1 MFRKTAAALLAC
13 SALALISCS
22 SGSDSGSDDG
32 PGTPPGGDDGPAPAG
47 VYRISVTNLTTG
59 QPMTPPV
66 VALHDAG
73 THLFQIGEAAS
84 TELQEIAENGNNAP
98 MVALAGSLDS
108 VSAAGVAFADPDAP
122 GPFQPGE
129 TASVTLETVAAGQ
142 VLSIANMIVCT
153 NDGFSG
159 TDSHA
164 LPTGD
169 EPLVFEALPYD
180 AGTEVNTLDAD
191 YWVPPCGGSGENLHE
206 PEIDGVTA
214 AHPGQTGVDAFDFDG
229 SAPVIRVEVELV
241 EEITP
246 PGLFRISV
254 TNLTTGQPMT
264 PPVVALHDAGTHLF
278 QIGEAASAE
287 LQAIAENGDNGPM
300 VALAGSLDTVS
311 AAGVA
316 FANPAAPGPFGPGE
330 TATVTLGTTSTRQ
343 VLSIANMIVCT
354 NDGFSGTDSH
364 ALPNGDEPLV
374 FEAVPYDAGTEV
386 NTLDAD
392 YWVPPCG
399 GSGDNLHEDENG
411 FIGPHLGQTG
421 VEEFDFD
428 GTAPALRIE
437 VERVEPIAGT
447 FDISFTNLST
457 GQPMTPPVAAI
468 HEGSVTLFSIGTE
481 ASVQLQQIAE
491 NGNNDPMV
499 ALASSLAEV
508 SAAGVGFVDAENPGP
523 MQPGETATLTL
534 ETSADTGVFSAV
546 SMVVCTNDGFTGT
559 NSHAL
564 PTGSETLS
572 FDVVPYDAGTEVNT
586 LDAEYWVMPCGGSG
600 ANMHEDENGV
610 TGAHPGQTG
619 TGNFD
624 FAGSDAIMRI
634 EITRQ

>member
-1 MFRKTAAALLAC
+1 MFRKTAATLVAC
-13 SALALISCS
+13 SALAMISCS
-22 SGSDSGSDDG
+22 SGSSSSSDSGTPDESVTDG
-32 PGTPPGGDDGPAPAG
+32 TAPAG

-66 VALHDAG
+66 VALHDTG

-84 TELQEIAENGNNAP
+84 PELQEIAENGNNDP
-98 MVALAGSLDS
+98 MVALAGSLGT
-108 VSAAGVAFADPDAP
+108 VSAAGVAFADPAAP
-122 GPFQPGE
+122 GPFGPGE
-129 TASVTLETVAAGQ
+129 TATITLETATPGQ

-169 EPLVFEALPYD
+169 EPLVIEALPYD
-180 AGTEVNTLDAD
+180 AGTEMNTLDAD
-191 YWVPPCGGSGENLHE
+191 YWVPPCNGSGENLHE
-206 PEIDGVTA
+206 DEAGVTA
-214 AHPGQTGVDAFDFDG
+214 AHPGQTGVDPYNFDG
-229 SAPVIRVEVELV
+229 AAPVIRIEVELV
-241 EEITP
+241 EAIAP
-246 PGLFRISV
+246 AGLFRVSV

-278 QIGEAASAE
+278 QVGEAASAE
-287 LQAIAENGDNGPM
+287 LQAIAENGDNAPM
-300 VALAGSLDTVS
+300 VALAGSLDSVS

-316 FANPAAPGPFGPGE
+316 FANPAEPGPFGPGE
-330 TATVTLGTTSTRQ
+330 TATVTLATNATRQ

-354 NDGFSGTDSH
+354 NDGFSGADSQ
-364 ALPNGDEPLV
+364 ALPTGDEPLV
-374 FEAVPYDAGTEV
+374 FEALPYDAGTEV
-386 NTLDAD
+386 NILDAD

-399 GSGDNLHEDENG
+399 GSGDNLHDDENG
-411 FIGPHLGQTG
+411 FIGAHPGQTG
-421 VEEFDFD
+421 VDEFDFD
-428 GTAPALRIE
+428 GTAPVLRVE

-447 FDISFTNLST
+447 YEVAFTNLST

-468 HEGSVTLFSIGTE
+468 HEGSVRLFSIGSE
-481 ASVQLQQIAE
+481 ASIQLRQIAE

-499 ALASSLAEV
+499 ALAAALEEV
-508 SAAGVGFVDAENPGP
+508 SASGVGFVDAENPGP
-523 MQPGETATLTL
+523 IQPGETATLTL
-534 ETSADTGVFSAV
+534 ETAADTGVFSAV

-572 FDVVPYDAGTEVNT
+572 FDVLPYDAGTEINT
-586 LDAEYWVMPCGGSG
+586 LDVEYWVMPCGGSG
-600 ANMHEDENGV
+600 ANLHEDENGV

-619 TGNFD
+619 TDNFD
-624 FAGSDAIMRI
+624 FVGSDAIMRI

>member
-1 MFRKTAAALLAC
+1 MIRKTAATLVAC

-22 SGSDSGSDDG
+22 SGSDSGSG
-32 PGTPPGGDDGPAPAG
+32 SGAPTPDPTAGDAPAG

-73 THLFQIGEAAS
+73 AHLFQIGEAAS
-84 TELQEIAENGNNAP
+84 LELQEIAENGNNDP
-98 MVALAGSLDS
+98 MVALAGSLAA
-108 VSAAGVAFADPDAP
+108 VSAAGVAFADPDEP
-122 GPFQPGE
+122 GPFGPGE
-129 TASVTLETVAAGQ
+129 TASITLETASPNQ

-153 NDGFSG
+153 NDGFTG
-159 TDSHA
+159 TDSQA
-164 LPTGD
+164 LPTGE

-180 AGTEVNTLDAD
+180 AGTEVNTLNAD
-191 YWVPPCGGSGENLHE
+191 YWVPPCGGSGDNLHE
-206 PEIDGVTA
+206 DENGVTA
-214 AHPGQTGVDAFDFDG
+214 AHPGQSGVDAFDFDG
-229 SAPVIRVEVELV
+229 AAPAIRVEVELV
-241 EEITP
+241 EAIAP
-246 PGLFRISV
+246 AGLFRVSV

-287 LQAIAENGDNGPM
+287 LQAIAENGNNDPM

-330 TATVTLGTTSTRQ
+330 TATVTLATNSARQ
-343 VLSIANMIVCT
+343 VLSLVNMVVCT
-354 NDGFSGTDSH
+354 NDGFSGTDST
-364 ALPNGDEPLV
+364 ALPTGNEPLV
-374 FEAVPYDAGTEV
+374 FEALPYDAGTEV

-399 GSGDNLHEDENG
+399 GSGANLHEDENG
-411 FIGPHLGQTG
+411 VTAAHPGQTG
-421 VEEFDFD
+421 VGDFDFD
-428 GTAPALRIE
+428 GTAPVLRIE

-447 FDISFTNLST
+447 YEIAFTNLST

-468 HEGSVTLFSIGTE
+468 HEGSVTLFSIGSE
-481 ASVQLQQIAE
+481 ASVQLRQIAE

-499 ALASSLAEV
+499 ALAGSLAEV

-534 ETSADTGVFSAV
+534 ETDADTGVFSAV

-572 FDVVPYDAGTEVNT
+572 FEVVPYDAGTEVNT
-586 LDAEYWVMPCGGSG
+586 LDADYWVPPCGGSG
-600 ANMHEDENGV
+600 ANLHEDEGGV
-610 TGAHPGQTG
+610 TGPHPGQTG

-624 FAGSDAIMRI
+624 FVGSDAIMRI